1 MFTRGGVSYISNRNS
16 KANNNYLKSYDLQ
29 QESKYAIYLD
39 VNSLYRYAMS
49 RFLPISVFK
58 EIDAKEFDLN
68 KNYQQQF

>member
-16 KANNNYLKSYDLQ
+16 KANNNYLKSYYLQ

-49 RFLPISVFK
+49 RLLPISVFK
-58 EIDAKEFDLN
+58 EIGAKEFDLN
-68 KNYQQQF
+68 KNY